1 MIVLISNKLPDLDQ
15 DDDRLFAEEMN
26 GQIGERITLA
36 TAQYTPRQEKAANRW
51 AGARMKEFAR
61 SILFSAHEWR
71 LTPVVDGEEEAF
83 FDGLIKRM
91 KEGGLGARWLFMI
104 HGAGQ
109 PTVGALEQAA
119 RLKAL
124 HGVNVILFL
133 WPSWSRVLSLTV
145 LAKMAPML
153 IRRAGLTWPKAALA
167 LGYGLYEEKMKQYQQ
182 AREKAKTCRTALD
195 AALRMVEKDFTVKA
209 AMVEGFS
216 ISMMAHSLGALVV
229 ESMTRDPALTGPG
242 RIFDNVILNAADVDS
257 EGHAQWASAL
267 NIGQRLYVIQNR
279 YDAALQASRT
289 LAGNPRR
296 LGARLKGELAE
307 NVTAYIDL
315 SPGKGSAARHAFF
328 MMDEKQNREIKNL
341 YTALFTGV
349 AMFERAREPFALPG
363 GFRLLEGNHF
373 AMNPPEKEKAFKVN
387 KEGQTPD

>member
-1 MIVLISNKLPDLDQ
+1 MIIVISNKRIDQ
-15 DDDRLFAEEMN
+15 EKEDDRFFAEEMN
-26 GQIGERITLA
+26 GQIGERINVA
-36 TAQYTPRQEKAANRW
+36 TAEYMPRRGKAADRW

-61 SILFSAHEWR
+61 SILFSEHEWR
-71 LTPVVDGEEEAF
+71 LAPVVNGGEAEYFQDINE
-83 FDGLIKRM
+83 RM
-91 KEGGLGARWLFMI
+91 KEGGLGGKWLFMI

-119 RLKAL
+119 RVESL
-124 HGVNVILFL
+124 HGVNVILFM

-145 LAKMAPML
+145 LVKMAPML
-153 IRRAGLTWPKAALA
+153 IRRAGVTWPKAALA

-182 AREKAKTCRTALD
+182 AREKARTCRTALD
-195 AALRMVEKDFTVKA
+195 VAFRMVEEHFTTKVGA
-209 AMVEGFS
+209 VEGFS
-216 ISMMAHSLGALVV
+216 MNLMAHSLGALVV
-229 ESMTRDPALTGPG
+229 ESMARDPALRGPG
-242 RIFDNVILNAADVDS
+242 KMFGNVILNAADVDS

-315 SPGKGSAARHAFF
+315 SPGRGSVARHTFF
-328 MMDEKQNREIKNL
+328 LMEEEKNREIKSL
-341 YTALFTGV
+341 YTSLFHGES
-349 AMFERAREPFALPG
+349 MFEAVREAALPG

-373 AMNPPEKEKAFKVN
+373 VMSAPEEEKVAEIDKAP
-387 KEGQTPD
+387 KAPL